1 VVESC
6 GFSCGAVG
14 SGASDGR
21 REKCDEKQRTCNW
34 GGWYD
39 HIAPPNVMQWKGGG
53 PAGYQG
59 SQFRYGDKSDNM
71 WGCFDFAAPPRLG
84 VPSLVPK

>member
-1 VVESC
+1 
-6 GFSCGAVG
+6 
-14 SGASDGR
+14 
-21 REKCDEKQRTCNW
+21 
-34 GGWYD
+34 
-39 HIAPPNVMQWKGGG
+39 MQWKGGG

-59 SQFRYGDKSDNM
+59 SQFRYGSRVPCLVVSPYAKVGIDSTFHSYLGGFDALPGDKSDNM